1 MKKPKLITLSI
12 LTILTIIPLIA
23 FADAISDARQ
33 SALNFGTTY
42 KDSANSAITAQN
54 KSNTPGY
61 TTDNPEQTKYYNGA
75 STDTDA
81 QAKIK
86 SSSEG
91 DLMSKG
97 LVSRPKMTISPSDSF
112 LNSSRVIEGNP
123 DQVVAMLTGTYGE
136 CKPITSTQTLTE
148 MRTCDQYTKD
158 CVNPQSMI
166 SVSGAGVFLSPTI
179 SVMIPRGDSVGSNGM
194 CSPVKHTVTTIKIQD
209 LRAVESL
216 YLSQLR
222 FYSGAVR
229 ITVNGTPVYVSNYPN
244 LFTADGSVNCSWD
257 NWSAQYYVLSVFYCG
272 GMMMDC
278 TASPVNYNLT
288 PNINLTPYLAKGDNV
303 IDIAFVDLLGYR
315 GGSAVFSLNYAKN
328 TCGADAMV
336 NECSNVPSDCKF
348 QSSNC
353 LAFSDQNICKFTQ
366 NLYACSTATTTT
378 TAQVQCGSNVYC
390 TNGQCT
396 KAEADSDNKDFAKSI
411 SYLQALNQMGKD
423 SETSADNVKIF
434 TGTKNSCDKDNI
446 SYNNCC
452 KDSGWGQDYLGAS
465 CKENEIALMKSQE
478 KKLCHYVGSYC
489 SKKIPIIGT
498 CQTTTKSYCCF
509 GSKISRVINEQ
520 GKAQLGISWGSGA
533 SPDCRGLTANEL
545 QNLKFDT
552 MDLSEIASD
561 IASQTTPPNQSYI
574 EGKVK
579 QTVEGYGKKSS
590 D

>member
-1 MKKPKLITLSI
+1 MKKLKLIIFPI
-12 LTILTIIPLIA
+12 LTILSIIPLLA

-33 SALNFGTTY
+33 SALDFGATY
-42 KDSANSAITAQN
+42 KDSATSAITAQN

-61 TTDNPEQTKYYNGA
+61 TTDNPEQTKYYNGT
-75 STDTDA
+75 STDADA
-81 QAKIK
+81 QAKIQ

-91 DLMSKG
+91 DLMSNG
-97 LVSRPKMTISPSDSF
+97 LANRPKMTINPNDSF
-112 LNSSRVIEGNP
+112 LNTGKAIEGNP
-123 DQVVAMLTGTYGE
+123 DQVVAMLTGTYAE
-136 CKPITSTQTLTE
+136 CKPLTFTQTENDL
-148 MRTCDQYTKD
+148 RSCDKYIEPNCEDGAKL
-158 CVNPQSMI
+158 V
-166 SVSGAGVFLSPTI
+166 SVSGGSETSFNYPYIQTDISWRRGGGCNKYYATTNINIKDPALIQSFQLI
-179 SVMIPRGDSVGSNGM
+179 SVGWDDVIR
-194 CSPVKHTVTTIKIQD
+194 IKINGNVIFQYGNPDWGRCERGRVFGSSPNVD
-209 LRAVESL
+209 LK
-216 YLSQLR
+216 
-222 FYSGAVR
+222 
-229 ITVNGTPVYVSNYPN
+229 
-244 LFTADGSVNCSWD
+244 
-257 NWSAQYYVLSVFYCG
+257 
-272 GMMMDC
+272 
-278 TASPVNYNLT
+278 
-288 PNINLTPYLAKGDNV
+288 PYLINGDNKIELAV
-303 IDIAFVDLLGYR
+303 GIAGMGFA
-315 GGSAVFSLNYAKN
+315 SAKYLINYAKDRVCN
-328 TCGADAMV
+328 MVDTCV
-336 NECSNVPSDCKF
+336 NIPSNCSF
-348 QSSNC
+348 QSSKC
-353 LAFSDQNICKFTQ
+353 LNFSEENICNYTQ
-366 NLYACSTATTTT
+366 NLYSCATTTT
-378 TAQVQCGSNVYC
+378 TSTANVTCGSNVYC

-396 KAEADSDNKDFAKSI
+396 KVEADSDTKDFVKSI

-423 SETSADNVKIF
+423 SEASADNVKIF

-552 MDLSEIASD
+552 MDLSEITSD
-561 IASQTTPPNQSYI
+561 ISSQATSPNQSYI